1 MKAENKIFIK
11 SFLLSGLVYTTLMA
25 GFDYSDGQDFE
36 IFKLI
41 FHFLFFGLF
50 MGLMSR
56 YSHRK
61 LLKKERNENKS
72 RPCDTSL

>member
-1 MKAENKIFIK
+1 MKVENKIFIK
-11 SFLLSGLVYTTLMA
+11 SFLLSGLVYTTLMV
-25 GFDYSDGQDFE
+25 GFDYSDGSDFE

-50 MGLMSR
+50 MGLMAR

-61 LLKKERNENKS
+61 LLRKEMTKTES
-72 RPCDTSL
+72 IPQDI